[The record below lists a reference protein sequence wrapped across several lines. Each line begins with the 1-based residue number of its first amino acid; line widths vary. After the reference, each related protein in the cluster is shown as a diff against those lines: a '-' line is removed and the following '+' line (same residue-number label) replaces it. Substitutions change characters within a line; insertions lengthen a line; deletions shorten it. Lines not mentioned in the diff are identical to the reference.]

1 MNATILLL
9 PLGGLIAG
17 MLAAT
22 FIYTVEQPVF
32 ESTAICRLIRPEDS
46 PKDIPHREWLHTEAI
61 ALTSAANFEQ
71 LARQLNLEN
80 EWKLSRSECVTRLQ
94 KSLYVKIDPDTSLI
108 RITSQGEKPVEIAT
122 LVNAAISARETAV
135 NAALQQDLTLQRY
148 AVEARTTALRHSI
161 ASRRAALIA
170 AKPSELPEAGESD
183 EILTNAQLA
192 PDLEPLRQAWLSEKR
207 QLAWTEEKM
216 DTLASQS
223 PSRIY
228 AEILQKAAPVLEPIS
243 PRWTGR
249 AVTWSATGAGAG
261 LAAGLGLLALR
272 RRLPQEET
280 PAAIPA
286 IHATDY

>member
-32 ESTAICRLIRPEDS
+32 ESTAICRLIRTEDS

-94 KSLYVKIDPDTSLI
+94 KSICVKIDPDTSLI

-223 PSRIY
+223 PNRIY

-286 IHATDY
+286 IQATDY